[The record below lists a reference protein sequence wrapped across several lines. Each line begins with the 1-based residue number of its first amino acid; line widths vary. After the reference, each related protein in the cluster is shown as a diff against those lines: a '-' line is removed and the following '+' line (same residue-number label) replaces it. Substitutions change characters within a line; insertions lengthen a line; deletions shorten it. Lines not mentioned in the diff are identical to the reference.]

1 MEKNRKGREG
11 SIAQDSDAG
20 CFAGLCKSI
29 RQRATSKIHS
39 LKSETCNLYLAS
51 TIHAVCRITSPAICM
66 LFGLSLS
73 MVSWT
78 E

>member
-11 SIAQDSDAG
+11 SIAQDSDSG
-20 CFAGLCKSI
+20 GFAGVCKII
-29 RQRATSKIHS
+29 RRKATPKIYP
-39 LKSETCNLYLAS
+39 LKSETCNVYLAS
-51 TIHAVCRITSPAICM
+51 TIHTVCRITSPAICM
-66 LFGLSLS
+66 LFELSLS